1 MGGPRQASQLDTR
14 FAYTCKQKFRGR
26 VSTSGEAYDVIKQF
40 WSNQDSGDYTLTA
53 HMFSEDA
60 VFDDPIFGTFNGR
73 SEISQFLEKMNTV
86 VASINGKFRLEE
98 LAGDDHTAWA
108 QWSFTSDDGYREGVG
123 VYRVEDGCITYYRD
137 YMNEA
142 DST

>member
-1 MGGPRQASQLDTR
+1 MG
-14 FAYTCKQKFRGR
+14 
-26 VSTSGEAYDVIKQF
+26 GEAYDVIKQF
-40 WSNQDSGDYTLTA
+40 WSTQDSGDYTRTA

-73 SEISQFLEKMNTV
+73 SEISHFLEKMNTV
-86 VASINGKFRLEE
+86 VGSINGKFRLEE

-108 QWSFTSDDGYREGVG
+108 QWSFISDDGPREGVG
-123 VYRVEDGCITYYRD
+123 VYRVKDGYITYYRD

-142 DST
+142 ESS

>member
-1 MGGPRQASQLDTR
+1 MG
-14 FAYTCKQKFRGR
+14 
-26 VSTSGEAYDVIKQF
+26 GEAYDVIKQF
-40 WSNQDSGDYTLTA
+40 WSNQDSGDYTRTA

-86 VASINGKFRLEE
+86 VGSINGKFRLEE

-108 QWSFTSDDGYREGVG
+108 QWSFTSDDGPREGVG
-123 VYRVEDGCITYYRD
+123 VYRVKDGYITYYRD

-142 DST
+142 ESS